1 MKVLLTRLS
10 SMGDLIHT
18 LPAVT
23 DLGKMRP
30 DVDLHWFCEEGF
42 ADIARLHPFVRK
54 VHTMRWRYWRKHL
67 FVAQTWREMS
77 ELRRDLRQEQ
87 FDCVLDGQGLLKSA
101 VFSKMAAAPIWG
113 LDKAS
118 ARESL
123 AASFYARTFAVK
135 KGLNAVL
142 RNRLLFARAFAY
154 DLPEGLDF
162 GAAVSSGFQ
171 SVEPYYVAL
180 HATSRD
186 SKLWRQDYWRDLLCR
201 LHDGG
206 AEIYLPWGSELEYLR
221 AKQISDGLPFAKVCD
236 KMTLLQ
242 AAQLLQGARGV
253 VGVDTGL
260 LHLANALDRPLVGIY
275 TDTDPLKT
283 GVQASAWAVN
293 VGGVGMMPSVNEVYD
308 LLLQNIAAKSET
320 AVSGKYGGV
329 E

>member
-30 DVDLHWFCEEGF
+30 DVELHWFCEAGF

-54 VHTMRWRYWRKHL
+54 VHAMRWRYWRKHL
-67 FVAQTWREMS
+67 LAAQTWQDMS

-113 LDKAS
+113 LDKAG
-118 ARESL
+118 AREPL

-142 RNRLLFARAFAY
+142 RNRLLFAQAFAY

-162 GAAVSSGFQ
+162 GAAVSSEFQ
-171 SVEPYYVAL
+171 SAVPYYVAL

-186 SKLWRQDYWRDLLCR
+186 SKLWRQDCWRDLLCR
-201 LHDGG
+201 LHDCDG
-206 AEIYLPWGSELEYLR
+206 AEIYLPWGSEAEHLR
-221 AKQISDGLPFAKVCD
+221 ARQIADGMPFAKVCD
-236 KMTLLQ
+236 RMTLFQ
-242 AAQLLQGARGV
+242 AAQLLQGAQGV
-253 VGVDTGL
+253 IGVDTGL
-260 LHLANALDRPLVGIY
+260 LHLANALDKPLVGIY

-283 GVQASAWAVN
+283 GVQPSLWAAN
-293 VGGVGMMPSVNEVYD
+293 IGGVGVMPSANEVYD
-308 LLLQNIAAKSET
+308 LLAANVAAKAAA
-320 AVSGKYGGV
+320 AVS
-329 E
+329 EQ